1 MLFTKFE
8 SLLPK
13 VIDLPLPGIEAQKKM
28 APLFRIQELI
38 DTPLNKKKAKKSAV
52 LILFYPSEEG
62 QTHFVL
68 IQRSVYS
75 GVHSGQISFPG
86 GKMDSADKSFWE
98 TALREANEE
107 INAPSSHIN
116 RVVAL
121 TDFYIPPSNFMVYP
135 FVGVMKNKF
144 LFEREIKE
152 VEKIIEVPLSDL
164 LSPAN
169 ETRGT
174 VLTSYVGE
182 VNVPMYIFG
191 DDVKVWGATA
201 TILSEMKELILT
213 ALKE

>member
-8 SLLPK
+8 SLLSK

-28 APLFRIQELI
+28 SPMFRAQELI
-38 DTPLNKKKAKKSAV
+38 NLKLDENKAKKSAV
-52 LILFYPSEEG
+52 LILFYPG
-62 QTHFVL
+62 TDNQTHFVL
-68 IQRSVYS
+68 IQRSVYL

-86 GKMDSADKSFWE
+86 GKKDPVDRSFWD

-107 INAPSSHIN
+107 INVPSSHI
-116 RVVAL
+116 RKILTL
-121 TDFYIPPSNFMVYP
+121 TDVYIPPSNFMVYP

-144 LFEREIKE
+144 SFEREVKE
-152 VEKIIEVPLSDL
+152 VEKILEVPLSEL
-164 LSPAN
+164 LNSDN

-182 VNVPMYIFG
+182 VNVPMYLFNDIQ
-191 DDVKVWGATA
+191 VWGATA
-201 TILSEMKELILT
+201 SILSEMKELILS

>member
-13 VIDLPLPGIEAQKKM
+13 VIDLPLPGIKAQKKM
-28 APLFRIQELI
+28 APMFRIQELI
-38 DTPLNKKKAKKSAV
+38 ETPLNKKKAKKSAV
-52 LILFYPSEEG
+52 LILFYPSDDG

-68 IQRSVYS
+68 IQRTVYS

-86 GKMDSADKSFWE
+86 GKMDPTDKSFWD
-98 TALREANEE
+98 TALREAYEE
-107 INAPSSHIN
+107 INVPSSYIDK
-116 RVVAL
+116 VVAL
-121 TDFYIPPSNFMVYP
+121 TDFYIPPSNFVVYP

-164 LSPAN
+164 LSSAN

-182 VNVPMYIFG
+182 VNVPMYIFD

>member
-13 VIDLPLPGIEAQKKM
+13 VIDLPLPGIKAQKKM
-28 APLFRIQELI
+28 VPMFRIQELI
-38 DTPLNKKKAKKSAV
+38 ETPLNKKKAKKSAV
-52 LILFYPSEEG
+52 LILFYPSDDG

-68 IQRSVYS
+68 IQRTVYS

-86 GKMDSADKSFWE
+86 GKMDSTDKSFWD
-98 TALREANEE
+98 TALREAYEE
-107 INAPSSHIN
+107 INVPSSYIDK
-116 RVVAL
+116 VVAL
-121 TDFYIPPSNFMVYP
+121 TDFYIPPSNFVVYP

-144 LFEREIKE
+144 LFKREIKE

-164 LSPAN
+164 LSSAN

-182 VNVPMYIFG
+182 VNVPMYIFD

>member
-13 VIDLPLPGIEAQKKM
+13 VIDLPLPGIKAQKKM
-28 APLFRIQELI
+28 VPMFRIQELI
-38 DTPLNKKKAKKSAV
+38 ETPLNKKKAKKSAV
-52 LILFYPSEEG
+52 LILFYPSDDG

-68 IQRSVYS
+68 IQRTVYS

-86 GKMDSADKSFWE
+86 GKMDSTDKSFWD
-98 TALREANEE
+98 TALREAYEE
-107 INAPSSHIN
+107 INVPSSYIDK
-116 RVVAL
+116 VVAL
-121 TDFYIPPSNFMVYP
+121 TDFYIPPSNFVVYP

-164 LSPAN
+164 LSSAN

-182 VNVPMYIFG
+182 VNVPMYIFD

>member
-13 VIDLPLPGIEAQKKM
+13 VIDLPLPGIKAQKKM
-28 APLFRIQELI
+28 APMFRIQELI
-38 DTPLNKKKAKKSAV
+38 ETPLNKKKAKKSAV
-52 LILFYPSEEG
+52 LILFYPSDDG

-68 IQRSVYS
+68 IQRTVYS

-86 GKMDSADKSFWE
+86 GKMDSTDKSFWD
-98 TALREANEE
+98 TALREAYEE
-107 INAPSSHIN
+107 INVPSSYIDK
-116 RVVAL
+116 VVAL
-121 TDFYIPPSNFMVYP
+121 TDFYIPPSNFVVYP

-164 LSPAN
+164 LSSAN

-182 VNVPMYIFG
+182 VNVPMYIFD

-213 ALKE
+213 ALTE

>member
-13 VIDLPLPGIEAQKKM
+13 VIDLPLPGIKAQKKM
-28 APLFRIQELI
+28 APMFRIQELI
-38 DTPLNKKKAKKSAV
+38 ETPLNKKKAKKSAV
-52 LILFYPSEEG
+52 LILFYPSDDG

-68 IQRSVYS
+68 IQRTVYS

-86 GKMDSADKSFWE
+86 GKMDPTDKSFWD
-98 TALREANEE
+98 TALREAYEE
-107 INAPSSHIN
+107 INVPSSYIDK
-116 RVVAL
+116 VVAL
-121 TDFYIPPSNFMVYP
+121 TDFYIPPSNFVVYP

-164 LSPAN
+164 LSSSN

-182 VNVPMYIFG
+182 VNVPMYIFD

>member
-1 MLFTKFE
+1 
-8 SLLPK
+8 
-13 VIDLPLPGIEAQKKM
+13 
-28 APLFRIQELI
+28 
-38 DTPLNKKKAKKSAV
+38 
-52 LILFYPSEEG
+52 
-62 QTHFVL
+62 
-68 IQRSVYS
+68 
-75 GVHSGQISFPG
+75 
-86 GKMDSADKSFWE
+86 
-98 TALREANEE
+98 
-107 INAPSSHIN
+107 
-116 RVVAL
+116 
-121 TDFYIPPSNFMVYP
+121 MVYP

-164 LSPAN
+164 LSSAN

-182 VNVPMYIFG
+182 VNVPMYIFD

>member
-8 SLLPK
+8 FLLPK
-13 VIDLPLPGIEAQKKM
+13 LIDLPLPGIEAQKKM
-28 APLFRIQELI
+28 APMFRIQELI
-38 DTPLNKKKAKKSAV
+38 DTPSNKKKAKMSAV
-52 LILFYPSEEG
+52 LILFYPSAEG

-86 GKMDSADKSFWE
+86 GKMDSSDKSFWE

-107 INAPSSHIN
+107 INVPSTDIN
-116 RVVAL
+116 RVIAL

-164 LSPAN
+164 LSSSN

-182 VNVPMYIFG
+182 VIVPMYIF
-191 DDVKVWGATA
+191 DDDIKVWGATA

>member
-1 MLFTKFE
+1 
-8 SLLPK
+8 
-13 VIDLPLPGIEAQKKM
+13 M
-28 APLFRIQELI
+28 APMFRIQELI
-38 DTPLNKKKAKKSAV
+38 ETPLNKKKAKKSAV
-52 LILFYPSEEG
+52 LILFYPSDDG

-68 IQRSVYS
+68 IQRAVYS

-86 GKMDSADKSFWE
+86 GKMDSTDKSFWD

-107 INAPSSHIN
+107 INVPSSYIDK
-116 RVVAL
+116 VVAL
-121 TDFYIPPSNFMVYP
+121 TDFYIPPSNFVVYP

-144 LFEREIKE
+144 LFKREIKE

-164 LSPAN
+164 LSSAN

-182 VNVPMYIFG
+182 VNVPMYIFD